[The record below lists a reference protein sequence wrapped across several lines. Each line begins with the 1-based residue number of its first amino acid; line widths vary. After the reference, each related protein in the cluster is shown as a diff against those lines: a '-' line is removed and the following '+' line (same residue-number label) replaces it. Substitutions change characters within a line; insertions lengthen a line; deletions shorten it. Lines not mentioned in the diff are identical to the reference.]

1 MQSVSS
7 SAYHKLSKNSLYS
20 AVRIPPACYY
30 PGGMKSVQSQ
40 AYHRL
45 SNSLS
50 SRGLLLS
57 AFGVKSK
64 KAPGVS
70 PAPWHSTE
78 TTDKWD
84 QGTAFQTME
93 SLL

>member
-40 AYHRL
+40 AYYRL
-45 SNSLS
+45 SHPLS
-50 SRGLLLS
+50 FRGLQLS
-57 AFGVKSK
+57 ASI
-64 KAPGVS
+64 
-70 PAPWHSTE
+70 
-78 TTDKWD
+78 TT
-84 QGTAFQTME
+84 AE
-93 SLL
+93 